1 MATQSKTTQSNKSI
15 TDKFEGAAIRIEDIN
30 ERTAERGRKASVAYL
45 NTYEKAVVS
54 LADLYE
60 KAVGAT
66 RIDWLTNVAA
76 KQARATRDMTKTYT
90 SVGRDL
96 VA

>member
-1 MATQSKTTQSNKSI
+1 MATQSKNSI
-15 TDKFEGAAIRIEDIN
+15 TDTFEGAAARVEEIN
-30 ERTAERGRKASVAYL
+30 ERTAEKGRQASVAYL
-45 NTYEKAVVS
+45 DTYEKTVVS

-66 RIDWLTNVAA
+66 RIEWLTNVAV
-76 KQARATRDMTKTYT
+76 KQAKANRDVTKTYT

>member
-1 MATQSKTTQSNKSI
+1 MATQSKTSI
-15 TDKFEGAAIRIEDIN
+15 TDTLEGAATRVEEIN
-30 ERTAERGRKASVAYL
+30 ERTAEKGRKASIAYL

-54 LADLYE
+54 LADSYE

-66 RIDWLTNVAA
+66 KIEWLTNVAA
-76 KQARATRDMTKTYT
+76 KQAKATRDVTKAYT
-90 SVGRDL
+90 AVGRDL

>member
-1 MATQSKTTQSNKSI
+1 MATQSKNSI
-15 TDKFEGAAIRIEDIN
+15 ADKFEGAATRVEEIN
-30 ERTAERGRKASVAYL
+30 ERTAEKGRKASVAYL

-54 LADLYE
+54 LADFYE
-60 KAVGAT
+60 KAFGAT

-76 KQARATRDMTKTYT
+76 KQAKATRDMTKTYA